1 MIPWPPEEILI
12 HQLTVST
19 KIMKRIFIAFA
30 IEDVRSRDFLVGQ
43 AKNDNSPFE
52 FVDMSVK
59 QPWETDWEAK
69 CRSRI
74 RGCDGVIALISKY
87 TPSATGQLFEIRTAE
102 EERIPTMLMYSSSG
116 RPNLPYSLNYKL
128 INVWSWDNIKAFLSR
143 L

>member
-1 MIPWPPEEILI
+1 MA
-12 HQLTVST
+12 
-19 KIMKRIFIAFA
+19 KRIFIAFA

-59 QPWETDWEAK
+59 QPWETDWETK

-74 RGCDGVIALISKY
+74 KGCDGVIALISKY
-87 TPSATGQLFEIRTAE
+87 TPSAVGQLFEIRAAGE
-102 EERIPTMLMYSSSG
+102 EKIPTMLMYSSSD
-116 RPNLPYSLNYKL
+116 RPTLPSSLNGRL
-128 INVWSWDNIKAFLSR
+128 IHVWSWDNIKSFLSK